1 MLFLIYLVFKLKPT
15 EFISSCWLGQPSRDL
30 DQSAN
35 SGFRA
40 VHLQFIQFI
49 YTNTNIQLQTQKYA
63 TSI

>member
-15 EFISSCWLGQPSRDL
+15 EFISSCWLGQPSGDL

-49 YTNTNIQLQTQKYA
+49 YTNTNIQLQTQKCA
-63 TSI
+63 ISI

>member
-15 EFISSCWLGQPSRDL
+15 EFISSCWLGQPSGDL